1 MKRKESTS
9 RVVLQDGRAVN
20 IRVMDGLIVDD
31 LLING
36 MKAEGYRL
44 MIGEDVFPVVTRDL
58 KDYLL
63 RAGVLT

>member
-44 MIGEDVFPVVTRDL
+44 MIGEDVFPTVTRDL